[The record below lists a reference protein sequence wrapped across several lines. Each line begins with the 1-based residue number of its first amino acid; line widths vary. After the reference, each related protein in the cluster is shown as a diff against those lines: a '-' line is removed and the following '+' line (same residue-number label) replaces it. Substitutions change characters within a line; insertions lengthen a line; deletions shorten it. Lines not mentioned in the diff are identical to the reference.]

1 MGTLYLVATP
11 IGNLEDITFRAVRIL
26 REAALIAAEDTRT
39 TRVLL
44 DRYEIAT
51 PTTSY
56 HEHTSASRADAILS
70 ALETGDVALVSDA
83 GTPGINDPG
92 YELVVAAIARGH
104 AVSPIPAACASTIAI
119 PKSSTAM

>member
-1 MGTLYLVATP
+1 MGTLFLVATP
-11 IGNLEDITFRAVRIL
+11 IGNLEDITFRAVRVL
-26 REAALIAAEDTRT
+26 RDAALIAAEDTRT

-56 HEHTSASRADAILS
+56 HEHTSISRADAILS

-92 YELVVAAIARGH
+92 YELIVAAIARRPRGSAKPH
-104 AVSPIPAACASTIAI
+104 ARALSRQR
-119 PKSSTAM
+119 